1 MRHKLVTALTCLALF
16 GALCNAQAQRQT
28 ENFDEGWRF
37 HFGNAADPAKNF
49 GSGTEYFNYLTKV
62 ASIHNEGPY
71 CEKFV
76 ENDWKSVT
84 LPHDFVVDLPFDEKA
99 SYSHD
104 PACKDAERPTDAN
117 ARDFTVK
124 AFNGYARIF
133 LQAGKKTVENTLSV
147 TADGMKEKRI
157 FISCEGK

>member
-1 MRHKLVTALTCLALF
+1 MRHKLVTALTCLAFF
-16 GALCNAQAQRQT
+16 GTLCNAQAQRQT

-37 HFGNAADPAKNF
+37 HFGNAADHAKDF
-49 GSGTEYFNYLTKV
+49 GSGTEYFNYLTKA

-99 SYSHD
+99 SHSHGYKQVGYKFPETSVGWYRKTFHVD
-104 PACKDAERPTDAN
+104 KAEIGRAH
-117 ARDFTVK
+117 V
-124 AFNGYARIF
+124 
-133 LQAGKKTVENTLSV
+133 
-147 TADGMKEKRI
+147 
-157 FISCEGK
+157 